1 MILNTLRHLRHG
13 PLRRLNTVWTTL
25 GRIYRRVVCR
35 WNLTVR
41 QMIGPYGPFKLDAQ
55 FAFSNF
61 SHWGQGHNDGFHA
74 CIEACRGKRCVL
86 DVGAHIGLVVLPA
99 SSVLAP
105 GGRVVAFEP
114 AAANRELL
122 DIHVRLNGFEG
133 VVQIEAALVGAD
145 DRDDVQLFEMNGVTG
160 MNSIVPGAMD
170 DTYRPVI
177 RRQVTL
183 DSYCQR
189 NRLSPEVI
197 KIDVE
202 GAELGV
208 LRGARGTIARCRPK
222 IFLSVH
228 PRQIALLGEDVED
241 LRALIEDMHY
251 DACNADGSPAF
262 DFKLREYI
270 LTARES

>member
-13 PLRRLNTVWTTL
+13 PLRRLDAAWITL
-25 GRIYRRVVCR
+25 GRIYRRVVSR
-35 WNLTVR
+35 WDLTVR

-61 SHWGQGHNDGFHA
+61 SRWGQGHNDGFRA

-86 DVGAHIGLVVLPA
+86 DIGAHIGLVALPA
-99 SSVLAP
+99 AAVLAP

-114 AAANRELL
+114 AAANRKLL
-122 DIHVRLNGFEG
+122 DTHARLNRLDG
-133 VVQIEAALVGAD
+133 VIQIEAALVGSD
-145 DRDDVQLFEMNGVTG
+145 DQDGVLLFEMDGVTG
-160 MNSIVPGAMD
+160 MNSVVPGAMD
-170 DTYRPVI
+170 GSYRPVI

-183 DSYCQR
+183 DSYCLRKQ
-189 NRLSPEVI
+189 LSPEVI

-202 GAELGV
+202 GAELSV
-208 LRGARGTIARCRPK
+208 LRGARETIARCRPK

-228 PRQIALLGEDVED
+228 PRQIALLGESTDD
-241 LRALIEDMHY
+241 LRALIDDMRY
-251 DACNADGSPAF
+251 DAYNADGSPARE
-262 DFKLREYI
+262 FKLREYI